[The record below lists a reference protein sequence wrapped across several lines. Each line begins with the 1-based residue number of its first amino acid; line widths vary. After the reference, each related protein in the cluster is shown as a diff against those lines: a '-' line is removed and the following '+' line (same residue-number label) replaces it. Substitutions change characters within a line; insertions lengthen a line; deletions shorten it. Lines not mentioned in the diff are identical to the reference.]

1 MAGEQLPNYWVKC
14 FSKTRKIDYYFN
26 TKTLKSLWT
35 IEEVLESEKKSDN
48 EMIVLS
54 GKSGSNN
61 KPLIAKQKANK
72 VDKLLKVDI
81 SKKKSIE
88 TLKEKISKTL
98 KTNKLILKESKINK
112 VKEQIVK
119 VPISKIKISKNL
131 TKIQTDDVIV
141 CNENS
146 KPSKRIETED
156 TEAMEVDIIENVR
169 IYKNNKF
176 KQFKIFILLDK

>member
-35 IEEVLESEKKSDN
+35 IEEVLESEKKSTNINN

-54 GKSGSNN
+54 GKSGSIN
-61 KPLIAKQKANK
+61 KPLIAKQKTNK
-72 VDKLLKVDI
+72 DKLQKVDI
-81 SKKKSIE
+81 SK

-112 VKEQIVK
+112 IKEQIVK
-119 VPISKIKISKNL
+119 APISKIKTKGINKNL

-146 KPSKRIETED
+146 KTPKIIETED

-169 IYKNNKF
+169 IYNNNKF
-176 KQFKIFILLDK
+176 